1 MGRKGGMGMARLWCT
16 LAAVIVAAGCS
27 REATAPTPVEP
38 PTQVLGINFRQVVNG
53 YECQAMLFTGNNGQ
67 SRDITGLSSWSTSDS
82 TIATVNS
89 VGFVT
94 VHQKGDVAV
103 RARYQDVEGFITIHG
118 VVPGGVSY
126 YYRSLSGSVRDR
138 QTNFTLPGAT
148 VLVLDGANSGR
159 TTTVRTDGAYEMD
172 ELQPGTF
179 TVRFSFSGYA
189 TTDLQATLPG
199 DRLTSLDAT
208 LSR

>member
-1 MGRKGGMGMARLWCT
+1 MTKLWCT
-16 LAAVIVAAGCS
+16 LAAVVVAAGCS
-27 REATAPTPVEP
+27 GESTAPTPAPEQ

-67 SRDITGLSSWSTSDS
+67 SRDVTGLSSWSTSDS

-94 VHQKGDVAV
+94 VLQKGDVAV

-126 YYRSLSGSVRDR
+126 YYRSLSGSVRER

-172 ELQPGTF
+172 ELQPGIF
-179 TVRFSFSGYA
+179 TVRFSLPGYV